1 MCGLSTS
8 TGASFQG
15 TQSPAHASRFSS
27 SGVHD
32 AAGEPLRADMPPH
45 IDIVAFP
52 LLWQNVTP
60 GPKAIS
66 EGRCGPWVH
75 LFQNLRRHASPSYLA
90 ADMTP
95 TLV

>member
-1 MCGLSTS
+1 MCGLSAS

-27 SGVHD
+27 TGVRN

-45 IDIVAFP
+45 IDIVACP

-66 EGRCGPWVH
+66 EGRCGPWV
-75 LFQNLRRHASPSYLA
+75 PSVPKSEEACLSLLS
-90 ADMTP
+90 DM
-95 TLV
+95 